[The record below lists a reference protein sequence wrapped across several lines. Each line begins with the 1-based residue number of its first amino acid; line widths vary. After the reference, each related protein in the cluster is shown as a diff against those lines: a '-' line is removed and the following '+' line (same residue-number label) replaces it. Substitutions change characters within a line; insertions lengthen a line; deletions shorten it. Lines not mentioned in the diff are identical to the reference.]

1 MYYLKF
7 QIKKLK
13 KFIDMQLILI
23 ELNEINFKY
32 VKKYFNNL
40 KIDTLKKINEELI
53 HTVSESEHELL
64 EPWIQWHSIHT
75 GNTAEDHGIF
85 RLGDAVYSKKKQIF
99 EELEQEKLKVGSIS
113 AMNTINNLKNPSYF
127 IPDPWTETQSDKNY
141 FSKIITDILRDTV
154 NNNASGKFKFKN
166 YFNLILI
173 IFRFVRIKKY
183 KLFLKIIINSFFGK
197 WRKALFLDL
206 LIHEIHFYLLKKHNP
221 NFSCVFYNAGAHIQH
236 HYLLNSLAN
245 ETSLKNPEKIIK
257 QQEDPFKE
265 MLIVYDQIL
274 KDYIDNY
281 ENIIV
286 ATGLTQK
293 IINRPHHYYRLINHE
308 KFLKKIN
315 LNFLKVEPRMSR
327 DFLIKFN
334 NNEER
339 DIAYETLN
347 NIRLNN
353 KIFFGILDLRNNS
366 IFVTLTYSSEINKDD
381 FIVLGEN
388 KINVFYEI
396 AFVALKNAEHDGTG
410 YLFAT
415 GEILEKFDK
424 TDKVQITDIKNKIK
438 NFFIKNPK

>member
-1 MYYLKF
+1 M
-7 QIKKLK
+7 
-13 KFIDMQLILI
+13 
-23 ELNEINFKY
+23 
-32 VKKYFNNL
+32 
-40 KIDTLKKINEELI
+40 
-53 HTVSESEHELL
+53 
-64 EPWIQWHSIHT
+64 
-75 GNTAEDHGIF
+75 
-85 RLGDAVYSKKKQIF
+85 LGY
-99 EELEQEKLKVGSIS
+99 
-113 AMNTINNLKNPSYF
+113 
-127 IPDPWTETQSDKNY
+127 
-141 FSKIITDILRDTV
+141 
-154 NNNASGKFKFKN
+154 
-166 YFNLILI
+166 
-173 IFRFVRIKKY
+173 
-183 KLFLKIIINSFFGK
+183 
-197 WRKALFLDL
+197 
-206 LIHEIHFYLLKKHNP
+206 
-221 NFSCVFYNAGAHIQH
+221 IQH

-353 KIFFGILDLRNNS
+353 KIFWHFR
-366 IFVTLTYSSEINKDD
+366 FK
-381 FIVLGEN
+381 
-388 KINVFYEI
+388 K
-396 AFVALKNAEHDGTG
+396 
-410 YLFAT
+410 
-415 GEILEKFDK
+415 
-424 TDKVQITDIKNKIK
+424 
-438 NFFIKNPK
+438 